1 MLLRLGLL
9 QRIGL
14 VLLGLDSCFLGC
26 CGGLEAAVPC
36 LSTRLSLLDRL
47 EGCGVVFLGGFGFG
61 CWGGLDA
68 AVSCVPTLQLQGLQ
82 GKQADHRP

>member
-1 MLLRLGLL
+1 
-9 QRIGL
+9 
-14 VLLGLDSCFLGC
+14 
-26 CGGLEAAVPC
+26 

-47 EGCGVVFLGGFGFG
+47 EGCGVFLGGFGFG